1 MKATSEIKKLFVIV
15 LTLGALANAV
25 FAEETVG
32 EKTEATVNNA
42 KRAVK
47 KTAHKVEEAVVC
59 AKDDLKCAQKKAANR
74 TKEAAQYVKDKAK
87 EIKNKIDSD
96 TK

>member
-1 MKATSEIKKLFVIV
+1 MKMTSELKKLFVIA
-15 LTLGALANAV
+15 LTLGVLTNV
-25 FAEETVG
+25 VYAEETVG

-47 KTAHKVEEAVVC
+47 KGAHRVEEAVVC
-59 AKDDLKCAQKKAANR
+59 AEGDLKCAQKKVANR

-87 EIKNKIDSD
+87 EIKNKID